1 MIKQSKLSK
10 LSLILLAVVMI
21 LATACSQ
28 NSGNTQ
34 SGGNAGSTG
43 SSNQQSAGS
52 DQKEQSG
59 KASQDDVKFEL
70 KFSDVQPETHPTNIA
85 AQWMADELEKRTDGR
100 VTMRIY
106 PGGQLGGPDELI
118 AAMELGDVD
127 MVWVTTADLARHS
140 KPFSIFS
147 LSYLVQDREHF
158 KRLSDPNSAF
168 MAKMNEL
175 VDELDIGS
183 RIVGMMGGS
192 PRRLYNGVR
201 EVRTPD
207 DLKGLK
213 IRIQDSPVEAKIW
226 SELGATPV
234 PVAWTEVYTALSS
247 GVADGAES
255 STSAYYSNKFYEVAP
270 YHSLTEHQFLFMPV
284 LMSNKTYEKLPEDLR
299 EIVLEL
305 AAEASEK
312 SWQLYWDEEDELI
325 ETLKSEG
332 ATITEVDMD
341 AFIQKVAG
349 LVGELAEE
357 YEATEL
363 LELIREAAQ

>member
-1 MIKQSKLSK
+1 MKKSVISKLFLIA
-10 LSLILLAVVMI
+10 LSMMVIFAS
-21 LATACSQ
+21 ACSQSSQ
-28 NSGNTQ
+28 NSGNESN
-34 SGGNAGSTG
+34 SGGGQSANAGS
-43 SSNQQSAGS
+43 SQNNAGGN
-52 DQKEQSG
+52 DAAPK
-59 KASQDDVKFEL
+59 KAEFEL
-70 KFSDVQPETHPTNIA
+70 KFSDVQPENHPTNIA

-100 VTMRIY
+100 VTMRVY

-118 AAMELGDVD
+118 AALELGDVD
-127 MVWVTTADLARHS
+127 MIWVTTADLARHS

-158 KRLSDPNSAF
+158 KRLSEPNSAF

-175 VDELDIGS
+175 VDELEIGS

-234 PVAWTEVYTALSS
+234 PVAWTEVYTAMSS

-255 STSAYYSNKFYEVAP
+255 STSAYYSNKFHEVAP

-284 LMSNKTYEKLPEDLR
+284 LMSNKTYDKLPEDLR
-299 EIVLEL
+299 TVVLEL
-305 AAEASEK
+305 AAEASEM
-312 SWQLYWDEEDELI
+312 SWQLYWEEEDMLI

-341 AFIQKVAG
+341 AFVQKVAG
-349 LVGELAEE
+349 LVEELAAE

-363 LELIREAAQ
+363 LELIRQAAP